1 MNTKPTTDSIDTQR
15 RNITKLALWTPPVM
29 MTLMLSKRA
38 SADSSSSVDTLS
50 GPPADTWGS
59 TPPASSTSTTGSL
72 GGATST
78 Y

>member
-1 MNTKPTTDSIDTQR
+1 MTTEPTTIQPTAIQPATDSIDTQR

-38 SADSSSSVDTLS
+38 SAESIPGD
-50 GPPADTWGS
+50 PGS
-59 TPPASSTSTTGSL
+59 
-72 GGATST
+72 